1 MNCHGYLIGILKSTD
16 VHTKRQYKDKHS
28 PETLTTAM
36 FLKALIC
43 HHTSA
48 SLSPLGFSGW
58 WGYSKQSNPACSK
71 ELLFLPIYSEIR
83 WSHHSFRATGT
94 NERVGKTDV
103 NMYMCW
109 KLSPVLSCS
118 LNSIL
123 LLQHWSNP
131 VLISLDRLS

>member
-1 MNCHGYLIGILKSTD
+1 MNCHGYLIGMLKSTG
-16 VHTKRQYKDKHS
+16 VCTKRQQKDEHS
-28 PETLTTAM
+28 PKTFTNAM

-48 SLSPLGFSGW
+48 LLDFSGW
-58 WGYSKQSNPACSK
+58 WGYSKQSNPAGSGDFYFCLDILRLGGHIIVSEQQ
-71 ELLFLPIYSEIR
+71 ELMRE
-83 WSHHSFRATGT
+83 G
-94 NERVGKTDV
+94 EKTDV

-109 KLSPVLSCS
+109 KFSPVLSSS
-118 LNSIL
+118 LSSVL